1 MVGSC
6 GRKGFEHEGNSEL
19 KMGGTEHRK
28 KAKLDFN
35 FGSDDFWFTQKENK
49 VYAIALA
56 RPEGRNILI
65 KSLSNESIDK
75 IRMLGQVIYLDWK
88 KTDLGVEVQLP
99 DFMADGIGFVVEVTL
114 DD

>member
-1 MVGSC
+1 MARSLGISIT
-6 GRKGFEHEGNSEL
+6 GDSEL
-19 KMGGTEHRK
+19 KMGGTEQRK

-56 RPEGRNILI
+56 RPEGRNILV
-65 KSLSNESIDK
+65 KSLINESIDK
-75 IRMLGQVIYLDWK
+75 IRILGQVKYLDWE

-99 DFMADGIGFVVEVTL
+99 AFMANGIGYVIEVRL
-114 DD
+114 KD

>member
-1 MVGSC
+1 
-6 GRKGFEHEGNSEL
+6 
-19 KMGGTEHRK
+19 MGGTEQRK

-35 FGSDDFWFTQKENK
+35 FGSDDFWFTLKENK

-56 RPEGRNILI
+56 RPEGRNILV
-65 KSLSNESIDK
+65 KSLINESIDK
-75 IRMLGQVIYLDWK
+75 IRILGQVMYLDWK

-114 DD
+114 ED